1 MIINQVPIK
10 TKIFIFLFSCISIIF
25 LLLHANNGI
34 YITQTTQISY
44 SVFIIGLFFIN
55 LMIFIFLLLY
65 YVSNQRQSYLL
76 ILSFAFLSNTYYLLE
91 VAIISLSPLGNDL
104 STIYQKSNDIAIYY
118 LFRQFSFISIIFLA
132 VYSTNVKNKS
142 VLEDKRNIIIVVLS
156 ILILFITP
164 FVAKNLS

>member
-10 TKIFIFLFSCISIIF
+10 IKIFIFLFSCISIIF
-25 LLLHANNGI
+25 LLLHENNGI

-91 VAIISLSPLGNDL
+91 VAIISLSPLGKVRISGEILLGWL
-104 STIYQKSNDIAIYY
+104 SH
-118 LFRQFSFISIIFLA
+118 FISSCLSRFFL
-132 VYSTNVKNKS
+132 
-142 VLEDKRNIIIVVLS
+142 
-156 ILILFITP
+156 P
-164 FVAKNLS
+164 

>member
-10 TKIFIFLFSCISIIF
+10 IKIFIFLFSCISIIF
-25 LLLHANNGI
+25 LLLHKNNGI

-76 ILSFAFLSNTYYLLE
+76 ILSFAFLS
-91 VAIISLSPLGNDL
+91 
-104 STIYQKSNDIAIYY
+104 
-118 LFRQFSFISIIFLA
+118 
-132 VYSTNVKNKS
+132 
-142 VLEDKRNIIIVVLS
+142 
-156 ILILFITP
+156 
-164 FVAKNLS
+164 

>member
-10 TKIFIFLFSCISIIF
+10 IKIFIFLFSCISIIF
-25 LLLHANNGI
+25 LLLHKNNGI

-65 YVSNQRQSYLL
+65 YVSNQRQIYLL

-104 STIYQKSNDIAIYY
+104 STIY
-118 LFRQFSFISIIFLA
+118 
-132 VYSTNVKNKS
+132 
-142 VLEDKRNIIIVVLS
+142 
-156 ILILFITP
+156 
-164 FVAKNLS
+164 

>member
-10 TKIFIFLFSCISIIF
+10 IKIFIFLFSCISIIF

-91 VAIISLSPLGNDL
+91 VAIISLSPLGKDL
-104 STIYQKSNDIAIYY
+104 STIYQKS
-118 LFRQFSFISIIFLA
+118 
-132 VYSTNVKNKS
+132 
-142 VLEDKRNIIIVVLS
+142 
-156 ILILFITP
+156 
-164 FVAKNLS
+164 